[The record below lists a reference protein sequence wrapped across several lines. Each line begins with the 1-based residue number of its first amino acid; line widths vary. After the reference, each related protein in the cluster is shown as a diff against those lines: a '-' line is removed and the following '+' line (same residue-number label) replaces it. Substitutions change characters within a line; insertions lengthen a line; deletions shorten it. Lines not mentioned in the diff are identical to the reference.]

1 MADRKATAH
10 EQLNYI
16 QTRLKAPKNQYN
28 NFGKYKYRS
37 CEDILEGVKPL
48 LGDCTLT
55 ISDRIEQVGDRLY
68 VVAAARLSDGKNNI
82 EVEAYARE
90 ALTKKGMDEAQVT
103 GACSSYARKY
113 ALNALFCIDDTKDAD
128 SNDNRPQPAIKKPA
142 IKPVDNSKKLVTA
155 AQLKRMFAIK
165 NTKDL
170 SDDDLKKY
178 IHAGFGKES
187 TKELTQAEYDE
198 IIKFIA
204 AMPDK

>member
-1 MADRKATAH
+1 MVELVKIQS
-10 EQLNYI
+10 ELNC
-16 QTRLKAPKNQYN
+16 PKNQFN
-28 NFGKYKYRS
+28 AFGKYKYRS

-48 LGDCTLT
+48 LGNCTLT
-55 ISDRIEQVGDRLY
+55 ISDRIEQVGDRFY
-68 VVAAARLSDGKNNI
+68 IVATATLSDGKDNI
-82 EVEAYARE
+82 NVEAYARE

-128 SNDNRPQPAIKKPA
+128 STDNRPQPKP
-142 IKPVDNSKKLVTA
+142 IVKPVEKPSEKLVTA
-155 AQLKRMFAIK
+155 TQLKRMFAIK
-165 NTKDL
+165 STKDL
-170 SDDDLKKY
+170 SDEDLKKY

-198 IIKFIA
+198 IVKFIS

>member
-1 MADRKATAH
+1 MVELVKIQS
-10 EQLNYI
+10 ELNC
-16 QTRLKAPKNQYN
+16 PKNQFN
-28 NFGKYKYRS
+28 AFGKYKYRS

-48 LGDCTLT
+48 LGNCTLT
-55 ISDRIEQVGDRLY
+55 ISDRIEQVGDRFY
-68 VVAAARLSDGKNNI
+68 IVATATLSDGKDNI
-82 EVEAYARE
+82 NVEAYARE

-128 SNDNRPQPAIKKPA
+128 STDNRPQPKP
-142 IKPVDNSKKLVTA
+142 IVKPVEKPSEKLVTA
-155 AQLKRMFAIK
+155 TQLKRMFAIK
-165 NTKDL
+165 STKDL
-170 SDDDLKKY
+170 SDEDLKKY

-198 IIKFIA
+198 RVKFIA